1 MWAFVM
7 TAVYRTD
14 SDAYRIRSCNAL
26 FLLYLDVDGMVP
38 PSPLVRLRVKRKLTP
53 FSSAHHPVG
62 VLPISSDRGDRRIC
76 LGLKFSISG
85 IF

>member
-26 FLLYLDVDGMVP
+26 FLLCIDVDGIVP
-38 PSPLVRLRVKRKLTP
+38 PPPLVRLRVKRKLTP
-53 FSSAHHPVG
+53 FSSAHHPVE
-62 VLPISSDRGDRRIC
+62 VLRI
-76 LGLKFSISG
+76 
-85 IF
+85 